1 MTRRNPRGRTADGTL
16 AGRMSTPWR
25 AARRFRPALVML
37 ILTVGYFSITQNDFL
52 SNINIQNILT
62 SSSVVWII
70 AIGMTVV
77 LISAGLDLSVGATAA
92 LAGLCLVKLL
102 GAGVPG
108 WLAIMF
114 TVLIGALI
122 GGCTNGLLIG
132 GLKLSVFVVTL
143 ATLTSFTGV
152 VSIWSGT
159 QSTYV
164 TSPSVNRISIDSH
177 LGISG
182 SIWVMAIVFIVVLYL
197 QSRTY
202 FGRDVFAI
210 GGSLQAAQLSGIR
223 PARTIFWV
231 YALVGG
237 CSALAGII
245 AVGRAGAAIPQVDN
259 TLPLQAIAAVLLGG
273 TSLTGGSG
281 GVGGTAIGV
290 LFLGTLQNG
299 LSLNGV
305 SSFWQQVVTGV
316 ILIAAV
322 LLDRIER
329 PDFRFGRFGRRR
341 PVGADGVPGVDSP
354 DRDGQAA
361 TNSPM
366 TNGAGHEADRVELF
380 RDSPAST
387 AEAGHYLL

>member
-1 MTRRNPRGRTADGTL
+1 M
-16 AGRMSTPWR
+16 
-25 AARRFRPALVML
+25 LV
-37 ILTVGYFSITQNDFL
+37 LTVAYFSITENDFW
-52 SNINIQNILT
+52 SNTNIQNVLT

-70 AIGMTVV
+70 AMGMTLV
-77 LISAGLDLSVGATAA
+77 LISAGLDLSVAATAS

-102 GAGVPG
+102 HAGVPG
-108 WLAIMF
+108 WLAIVL
-114 TVLIGALI
+114 TVLLGATLGGLTNGFLI
-122 GGCTNGLLIG
+122 GR
-132 GLKLSVFVVTL
+132 LKLSVFLVTL
-143 ATLTSFTGV
+143 ATLTSFTGI

-159 QSTYV
+159 QSTYLYA
-164 TSPSVNRISIDSH
+164 SIVNQVSINTY
-177 LGISG
+177 LGVSA
-182 SIWVMAIVFIVVLYL
+182 SIWVMAIVFVVVFYL

-223 PARTIFWV
+223 PARTIVGV

-245 AVGRAGAAIPQVDN
+245 AAGRTGAVVPQVDN

-316 ILIAAV
+316 ILVAAV
-322 LLDRIER
+322 LLARLER
-329 PDFRFGRFGRRR
+329 PEFSLKRLRGR
-341 PVGADGVPGVDSP
+341 PSPPPGEGDTDDTP
-354 DRDGQAA
+354 THEAPA
-361 TNSPM
+361 PEHEL
-366 TNGAGHEADRVELF
+366 NGAR
-380 RDSPAST
+380 PASSEVQT
-387 AEAGHYLL
+387 